1 MAMAPERLSPLAGSA
16 GQPFSTVVLAFSYG
30 AALLAIGVA
39 TVALGEVAHWTA
51 LIPAMMGVLV
61 LLVAAGGRFGGLGER
76 IVGGA
81 VLALSAV
88 ALMGTLSALPMLPA
102 ALTGGDGVRNAAAVF
117 ARSATAV
124 ASVLYVVAMA
134 VLIVRRLRDRR
145 ARA

>member
-117 ARSATAV
+117 ARSA

>member
-1 MAMAPERLSPLAGSA
+1 MAPERPSPLAGSA
-16 GQPFSTVVLAFSYG
+16 GLPFGTVVLAFSYG

-51 LIPAMMGVLV
+51 LIPAMLGVLV
-61 LLVAAGGRFGGLGER
+61 LLAAAGGRFGGWGER
-76 IVGGA
+76 VVGGV
-81 VLALSAV
+81 VLGLSAV

-102 ALTGGDGVRNAAAVF
+102 ALAGGDGVRNAAAVF

-124 ASVLYVVAMA
+124 ASVLYVVGMA
-134 VLIVRRLRDRR
+134 VLILRRLRDRR